1 MIHIPAYLHG
11 SAICP
16 RLQPLDILGLGQI
29 EIAVVHLPRDGHAL
43 PAGMHYDLFA
53 WHRRG
58 LGRTPREKAS
68 TDQ

>member
-1 MIHIPAYLHG
+1 
-11 SAICP
+11 
-16 RLQPLDILGLGQI
+16 
-29 EIAVVHLPRDGHAL
+29 
-43 PAGMHYDLFA
+43 MHYDLFA